1 MRLRWGKGLQNS
13 FMALKLS
20 PCCAPAAKEL
30 SLKFSIPTAQLFLH
44 RYYAVKC
51 MQRNDRF
58 IVACACLFLAAK
70 VEDEPRALE
79 DVAKCCYKLRWGSA
93 LLLPLAQRMPPE
105 HTHHLRAAFEVYVVV
120 MVRL

>member
-1 MRLRWGKGLQNS
+1 
-13 FMALKLS
+13 MALKLS

-70 VEDEPRALE
+70 VEE
-79 DVAKCCYKLRWGSA
+79 DVDDVLDRRRRETIDDRGV
-93 LLLPLAQRMPPE
+93 
-105 HTHHLRAAFEVYVVV
+105 FVV
-120 MVRL
+120 